1 MKVIL
6 SGSNISVTQ
15 GVLNA
20 CELERHDPLYD
31 LHEHDV
37 TNEVILMQLLLVLAQ
52 ALAMQQL

>member
-20 CELERHDPLYD
+20 CELERHDPLHD